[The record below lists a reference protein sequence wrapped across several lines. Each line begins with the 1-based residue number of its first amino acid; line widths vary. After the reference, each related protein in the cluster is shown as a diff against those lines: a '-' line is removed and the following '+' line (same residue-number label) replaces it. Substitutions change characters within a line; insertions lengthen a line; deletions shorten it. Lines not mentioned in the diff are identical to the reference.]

1 MAQVSKY
8 PVSQK
13 VYQRIL
19 GIFFQ
24 SVVKIRNR
32 KEAEEFFND
41 FLTPTERIMLAKRLS
56 IAVLLT
62 KNYDYNSIRKILRVS
77 PPTIAAVSTLLK
89 YTGKGYKRVM
99 KKLLQDEAIKDF
111 LLGAIEGIA
120 TVGSRGGKGSGDWW
134 RLKRKIQEKRS
145 QKLF

>member
-19 GIFFQ
+19 GVFFQ
-24 SVVKIRNR
+24 SVVKIKDR

-62 KNYDYNSIRKILRVS
+62 KKYNYNSIRKILRVS

-89 YTGKGYKRVM
+89 YTGKGYKQVVER
-99 KKLLQDEAIKDF
+99 LLRDESIKDF
-111 LLGAIEGIA
+111 LLSAIEGIA
-120 TVGSRGGKGSGDWW
+120 KVGSRGGKGSGDWW
-134 RLKRKIQEKRS
+134 RLKKKIQEKKS
-145 QKLF
+145 QKPL